1 NAISFA
7 RLHLLHED
15 IIPLKNLTYVLSNN
29 NWKLFKHITEFYSLC
44 LTKVII
50 GKDQLLFLVTVPILN
65 FKEYDLFHL
74 HNLPFRNTFIPFIQ
88 PYVLV
93 QEEIIKWELR
103 EIYPIEEFYIAKQEN
118 LTPSSRCLEYLF
130 KKLEENCTRVPTPMV
145 TDLYQLED
153 SSIVS
158 QNNTV
163 KTVKRLKVPTMS
175 ILKSSCMITI
185 SQKSIYPINTVELK
199 RIIELLPLNMTTIQG
214 IPEEKLQV
222 EEIPTLKDLYEW
234 APHPTTIA
242 LSTARIMFMLI
253 MTLISVLFFCY
264 RRYLLPYNNFRTLS
278 ASVLQNGE
286 ELWFPE
292 PF

>member
-1 NAISFA
+1 MQKQYVDKINHLIEKFENIKTTSDSLLMLHLIILQSEEIEMTLNKLENAISFA

-29 NWKLFKHITEFYSLC
+29 NWKPFKHITDFYSLC
-44 LTKVII
+44 PTKVII

-74 HNLPFRNTFIPFIQ
+74 HNLPFRNTFIPSTQ

-103 EIYPIEEFYIAKQEN
+103 EIYLIEDFYIAKQEN
-118 LTPSSRCLEYLF
+118 LTPSSTYLEYLF

-153 SSIVS
+153 RSIVS
-158 QNNTV
+158 QNNTWIFEHCQDS
-163 KTVKRLKVPTMS
+163 VKRLKVPTMS
-175 ILKSSCMITI
+175 ILKGSCMITN
-185 SQKSIYPINTVELK
+185 SKKSIYPINTVEL
-199 RIIELLPLNMTTIQG
+199 RTIIELLPLNMTTIQE

-222 EEIPTLKDLYEW
+222 EEIPTLKDLY
-234 APHPTTIA
+234 
-242 LSTARIMFMLI
+242 
-253 MTLISVLFFCY
+253 
-264 RRYLLPYNNFRTLS
+264 
-278 ASVLQNGE
+278 Q
-286 ELWFPE
+286 
-292 PF
+292 